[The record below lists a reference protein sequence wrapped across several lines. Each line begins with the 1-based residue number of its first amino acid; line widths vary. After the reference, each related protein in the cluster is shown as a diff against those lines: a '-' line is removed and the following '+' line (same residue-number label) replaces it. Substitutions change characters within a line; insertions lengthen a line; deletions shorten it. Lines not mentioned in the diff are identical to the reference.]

1 MKNKNIMVTGASR
14 GLGLAI
20 TRRLIS
26 EGFNVMAVAR
36 KMTAELKELMAHS
49 SAGEISF
56 HEFDLNNVNDISIF
70 VRQVTGSNKGIW
82 GLVNNA
88 AVGNDGMLPTQHDSE
103 IEELIRVNVQAP
115 ILLAKYASRSMLVAG
130 GGRIINVSSIIAS
143 TGYKGLAVYGATKA
157 AMIGF
162 SRSLARDLGGAKIT
176 VNALAPGYMETEMTQ
191 GLDDAKLASVRR
203 RSPLGVLA
211 TPDQVAG
218 SVAFLLSDDAQT
230 ITGTVLTVDAGST
243 A

>member
-1 MKNKNIMVTGASR
+1 MRKKNIMVTGASR

-36 KMTAELKELMAHS
+36 NMTAELKELMAHS

-56 HEFDLNNVNDISIF
+56 HEFDLNNVNDIPIF
-70 VRQVTGSNKGIW
+70 VRKVTGSNKGIW

-88 AVGNDGMLPTQHDSE
+88 AVGHDGMLPTQHDSE

-115 ILLAKYASRSMLVAG
+115 ILLAKYVSRSMLIGG
-130 GGRIINVSSIIAS
+130 GGRIINVSSIIAT

-176 VNALAPGYMETEMTQ
+176 VNAVAPGYMETEMTQ
-191 GLDDAKLASVRR
+191 GLDDVKLASVRR
-203 RSPLGVLA
+203 RSPLGALT

>member
-14 GLGLAI
+14 GLGLEI
-20 TRRLIS
+20 TRRLAS
-26 EGFNVMAVAR
+26 EGFNIFAVAR
-36 KMTAELKELMAHS
+36 KLTDELNELIHHYDD
-49 SAGEISF
+49 GQITF
-56 HEFDLNNVNDISIF
+56 HEFDLNNTDNISTF
-70 VRQVTGSNKGIW
+70 VSQVSRSNGPLW

-88 AVGNDGMLPTQHDSE
+88 AVGHDGILPTQHDSA

-115 ILLAKYASRSMLVAG
+115 ILLAKYASRSMLVGG

-143 TGYKGLAVYGATKA
+143 TGYKGLAVYAATKS

-162 SRSLARDLGGAKIT
+162 SRSLARDLGGAKIN

-191 GLDDAKLASVRR
+191 GLDDAKLASVKR
-203 RSPLGVLA
+203 RSPLGSLA
-211 TPDQVAG
+211 TTSQVAG
-218 SVAFLLSDDAQT
+218 SVAFLLSDDAT
-230 ITGTVLTVDAGST
+230 AITGTVLTVDAGST